1 MVGGATCS
9 GEGGSGDGG
18 GIPMARARAG
28 GSPFGLR
35 TSPRFTW
42 EGEIASDRLEDCE
55 ATAVG
60 YRGWAGEGDVST
72 EIHSRD
78 EGWLEGGGEPA
89 ASFETASLEEEIRRR
104 RPQELRTAERLG
116 RPGVRADF
124 VIDAVLA
131 GDAGDSRAR
140 RIGLA
145 DLSNG
150 YELKTLSQASSFST
164 IDGYL
169 RRASKKLNAIAV
181 VFDNTEN
188 GALGDAGAGR
198 VRGGCEAAVWG
209 TGLHTGRRALRA
221 REIEAPPK
229 LRRGVH
235 RGRRWQHMVAAHWC
249 FVQCPRESPAFFGR
263 SMCFTRM

>member
-1 MVGGATCS
+1 MRGGWK
-9 GEGGSGDGG
+9 GE
-18 GIPMARARAG
+18 
-28 GSPFGLR
+28 
-35 TSPRFTW
+35 
-42 EGEIASDRLEDCE
+42 AS
-55 ATAVG
+55 
-60 YRGWAGEGDVST
+60 
-72 EIHSRD
+72 
-78 EGWLEGGGEPA
+78 PA

-116 RPGVRADF
+116 RHGVRADF

-198 VRGGCEAAVWG
+198 VRGGCEAA
-209 TGLHTGRRALRA
+209 GLGDGSTYWRRMRY
-221 REIEAPPK
+221 
-229 LRRGVH
+229 G
-235 RGRRWQHMVAAHWC
+235 AA
-249 FVQCPRESPAFFGR
+249 
-263 SMCFTRM
+263 

>member
-116 RPGVRADF
+116 RHGVRADF

-131 GDAGDSRAR
+131 G
-140 RIGLA
+140 
-145 DLSNG
+145 
-150 YELKTLSQASSFST
+150 YCC
-164 IDGYL
+164 YL
-169 RRASKKLNAIAV
+169 PHV
-181 VFDNTEN
+181 
-188 GALGDAGAGR
+188 
-198 VRGGCEAAVWG
+198 
-209 TGLHTGRRALRA
+209 
-221 REIEAPPK
+221 P
-229 LRRGVH
+229 
-235 RGRRWQHMVAAHWC
+235 
-249 FVQCPRESPAFFGR
+249 ES
-263 SMCFTRM
+263 